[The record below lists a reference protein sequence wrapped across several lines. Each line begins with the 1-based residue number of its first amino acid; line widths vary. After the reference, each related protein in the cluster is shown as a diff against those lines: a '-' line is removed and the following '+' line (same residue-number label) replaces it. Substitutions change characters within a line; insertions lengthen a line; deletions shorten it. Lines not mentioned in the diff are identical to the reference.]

1 MEVSECHNKTKED
14 VVEKSSSVREAAP
27 FKLRFPRQ
35 NQSSSVAKRR
45 RRRRRPFRC
54 QCSRSLTIEGQL
66 LMLQRCALRKFH
78 VTNGQNTRDQVTSDR
93 RSKRA

>member
-27 FKLRFPRQ
+27 FKLRFPRR

-45 RRRRRPFRC
+45 RSPFRC
-54 QCSRSLTIEGQL
+54 QLSRSLTIEGQL

>member
-27 FKLRFPRQ
+27 FKLLFPRR

-45 RRRRRPFRC
+45 RRRPFRC
-54 QCSRSLTIEGQL
+54 RCSRSLTIEGQL